1 MRKIVCMA
9 MVCLLVLSSLCVS
22 AGAANTTA
30 FSLCTE
36 SGQVSGAAVRASGS
50 FNISVAPYGRSE
62 ANSSFPLQAGE
73 TVSIS
78 AVYTPEDAS
87 MDFGLIDPNGVFRYF
102 NETDGNVDKTIRVSV
117 AGNYTFAVRNNSGTT
132 VRVSGFVNY

>member
-1 MRKIVCMA
+1 MRKIVYMA

-22 AGAANTTA
+22 AGAANTTS
-30 FSLCTE
+30 FSLRTE
-36 SGQVSGAAVRASGS
+36 LEQMSGTSVRASGS

-87 MDFGLIDPNGVFRYF
+87 MDFGLIDPNGIFRYF